1 MNNSQVP
8 ANLKNSVARLDSY
21 NSQKINSH
29 LQTHSNVFNLPSANN
44 SANFSRKFCG
54 FKLWFL
60 YLNFIFKVT
69 NVSRKI

>member
-54 FKLWFL
+54 FKL
-60 YLNFIFKVT
+60 
-69 NVSRKI
+69 